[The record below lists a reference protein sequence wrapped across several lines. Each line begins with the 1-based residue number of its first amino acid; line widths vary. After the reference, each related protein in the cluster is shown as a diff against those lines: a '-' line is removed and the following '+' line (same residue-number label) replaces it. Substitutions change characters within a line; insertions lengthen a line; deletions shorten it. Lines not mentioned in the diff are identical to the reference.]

1 MGLLNKNKKLGR
13 AQEIGKSVI
22 SLIHTSKKLIKQ
34 FDDQII
40 TQEILLLSFTFIN
53 DQGKEILSKFN
64 ITYNALLKE
73 IKKFRKGKKAM
84 NNNAESGFNTLN
96 RFAINLTIKASKGQL
111 DPVIGR
117 DEEIRRLIQVLSR
130 RTKNNPVLIGE
141 PGVGKTAVVEGLAIR
156 IGNNDVPEKLKG
168 KEIFSLDLASILAGA
183 KFRGDFE
190 ERLKS
195 LLNEVEKEK
204 DKIILFIDELHT
216 LVGAGGADGSLDA
229 SNIFKPALARGE
241 LHCVGATTF
250 EEYRKYIEK
259 DKALARRFQQVYIN
273 EPDIENTISMM
284 RGLKEKYE
292 LFHGITITDKA
303 LLASVNL
310 SSRYINDRFLPD
322 KAIDLIDEAS
332 SRKRMEID
340 SKPDT
345 LDETDRRII
354 QLQIEK
360 KVLQKEKDKSSHDRI
375 IKVDEELKD
384 LVSISKKQ
392 T

>member
-1 MGLLNKNKKLGR
+1 L
-13 AQEIGKSVI
+13 
-22 SLIHTSKKLIKQ
+22 
-34 FDDQII
+34 
-40 TQEILLLSFTFIN
+40 
-53 DQGKEILSKFN
+53 
-64 ITYNALLKE
+64 
-73 IKKFRKGKKAM
+73 
-84 NNNAESGFNTLN
+84 
-96 RFAINLTIKASKGQL
+96 L

-117 DEEIRRLIQVLSR
+117 DEEIRRVIQALSR

-141 PGVGKTAVVEGLAIR
+141 PGVGKTAILEGLAIR
-156 IGNNDVPEKLKG
+156 IAHDDVPEKLKD

-195 LLNEVEKEK
+195 LLNEVEKK
-204 DKIILFIDELHT
+204 RDKIVLFIDELHS

-273 EPDIENTISMM
+273 EPDIENSISMM

-292 LFHGITITDKA
+292 LFHGITISDKA
-303 LLASVNL
+303 LLASVHL

-322 KAIDLIDEAS
+322 KAIDLIDEAA
-332 SRKRMEID
+332 SRKRIEID

-354 QLQIEK
+354 QLKIERKVFK
-360 KVLQKEKDKSSHDRI
+360 KRKR
-375 IKVDEELKD
+375 
-384 LVSISKKQ
+384 SIFL
-392 T
+392 

>member
-64 ITYNALLKE
+64 INYDALLEE

-84 NNNAESGFNTLN
+84 NDNAESGFDTLN
-96 RFAINLTIKASKGQL
+96 RFAVNLTIKASTGQL

-156 IGNNDVPEKLKG
+156 IANKDVPEKLKS
-168 KEIFSLDLASILAGA
+168 KEIFSLDLASILAGS

-195 LLNEVEKEK
+195 LLNEVEKKK
-204 DKIILFIDELHT
+204 DKIILFIDDLHP

-241 LHCVGATTF
+241 LHCVGTTTF

-273 EPDIENTISMM
+273 EPEIENTISMM

-340 SKPDT
+340 SKPDA

-360 KVLQKEKDKSSHDRI
+360 KVLQKEKDKSSYDRI
-375 IKVDEELKD
+375 IKVDKELKD
-384 LVSISKKQ
+384 LVSIS
-392 T
+392 